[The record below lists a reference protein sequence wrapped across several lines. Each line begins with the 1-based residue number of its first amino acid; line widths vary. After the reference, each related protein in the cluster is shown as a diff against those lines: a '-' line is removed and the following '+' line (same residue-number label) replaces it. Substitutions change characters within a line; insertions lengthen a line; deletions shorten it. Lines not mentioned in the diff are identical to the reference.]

1 MLLLH
6 ALLLLPGGRLVFFP
20 GDQTIGIDEADAE
33 EAEEVAEKYA
43 PSRDELEKAR
53 RVGQEPRCVGGEV
66 EYR

>member
-6 ALLLLPGGRLVFFP
+6 ALLLPGGRLVFFP

-33 EAEEVAEKYA
+33 KAEEVAEKDA
-43 PSRDELEKAR
+43 PPRDELEKAG

-66 EYR
+66 EDR